1 MKISYFISKLLIYLK
16 RRNDSF
22 VLYQMRKCNCPV
34 VFYFLILEKR
44 EREKGKKNIY
54 DLVYNEKKEL
64 LSEIFENTYA
74 SSDGCMTDFHLSE
87 KEIVWNANGQ
97 VYMRYICID
106 IEIDIDEF
114 VHWFLLWCNGEWNNR
129 SSEFMKPDTQF
140 NFLITS

>member
-1 MKISYFISKLLIYLK
+1 M
-16 RRNDSF
+16 
-22 VLYQMRKCNCPV
+22 
-34 VFYFLILEKR
+34 
-44 EREKGKKNIY
+44 
-54 DLVYNEKKEL
+54 EKKKL

-87 KEIVWNANGQ
+87 KEIVWNVNEQ